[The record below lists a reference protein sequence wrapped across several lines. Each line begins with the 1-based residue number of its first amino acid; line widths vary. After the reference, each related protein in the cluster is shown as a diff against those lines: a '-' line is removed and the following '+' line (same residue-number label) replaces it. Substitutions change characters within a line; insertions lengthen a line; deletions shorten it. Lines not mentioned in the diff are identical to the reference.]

1 MSFTKMQGAGNDFIV
16 IDCLGDQAADY
27 QALAP
32 ALCDRHFGIGADGL
46 LLVLPSEVAD
56 FRMRV
61 INADGTEPEM
71 CGNGLRCFARY
82 LHVAGLSSAASL
94 AIETG
99 AGVLGA
105 EVLEDGVRLDM
116 GAPRMAERM
125 AEPLKVGDAAFE
137 ATAVSMGNPHCV
149 VFVED
154 LDAFDF
160 EQYGPLVEAHSAF
173 PQRTNAEFAQVLAP
187 DHIRLK
193 VYERGVGPTLACG
206 TGACATLVAA
216 ALSGRTGRA
225 AQVDLPGGTLA
236 IAWGE
241 DGRIQMTG
249 PAQVVFKGVVDA
261 LNL

>member
-1 MSFTKMQGAGNDFIV
+1 
-16 IDCLGDQAADY
+16 
-27 QALAP
+27 
-32 ALCDRHFGIGADGL
+32 
-46 LLVLPSEVAD
+46 
-56 FRMRV
+56 
-61 INADGTEPEM
+61 
-71 CGNGLRCFARY
+71 
-82 LHVAGLSSAASL
+82 
-94 AIETG
+94 
-99 AGVLGA
+99 
-105 EVLEDGVRLDM
+105 M

-125 AEPLKVGDAAFE
+125 AEPLRAGDAAFE

-160 EQYGPLVEAHSAF
+160 EQYGPLVEAHPAF
-173 PQRTNAEFAQVLAP
+173 PQRTNAEFAQVLSP

-225 AQVDLPGGTLA
+225 ARVDLPGGTLA

-241 DGRIQMTG
+241 DDRIQMTG
-249 PAQVVFKGVVDA
+249 PARVVFDGRVDPA
-261 LNL
+261 ELTR